1 MRRRLQA
8 FIPIVLLAVLV
19 QLVAPIAALRVVA
32 DAVSDPL
39 HFASIC
45 SGMTSSDGDSQT
57 APAKT
62 KNHSPTC
69 CAVCAAGQ
77 AGTPVIDPP
86 PLVFV
91 ARQREYQLISWL
103 EAADPMAAVRIGSN
117 AQARAPP
124 SIS

>member
-62 KNHSPTC
+62 KNHSPT
-69 CAVCAAGQ
+69 GQ